1 MNHLPNF
8 FIVGAPR
15 CGTTALSRYLSQHEE
30 ICLSRPKET
39 HFLFASPAHYSSF
52 QAYIDQYSQ
61 QFFCHCQPY
70 HVAIGEG
77 SVTYIYSE
85 EVLHRILKIN
95 PHAKF
100 IAMVRNPI
108 DLLRSYHFR
117 LLYIMEEDCW
127 DFQEAWERQESRA
140 RGENLPPLCR
150 DPRLL
155 QYKEAGKLGK
165 WVEQLLNIAGRDRCL
180 ILVFDDFKHNPRETY
195 QQVCQFLGVEDDG
208 RTFFPQRQQSQFYRF
223 AWLQRLLFHPPQTV
237 MNWATNSSSVGP
249 MWQWKQLV
257 LLRLH
262 RGLRTL
268 NAMKQQ
274 PPSLS
279 PEMTEHLQNTFAND
293 VEHLSELLGRD
304 LTPWLNRSL
313 TSKP

>member
-1 MNHLPNF
+1 MKHLPNF

-15 CGTTALSRYLSQHEE
+15 CGTTALSRYISQHKN

-39 HFLFASPAHYSSF
+39 HFLFNSPANYPAF
-52 QAYIDQYSQ
+52 QAYLNQYTQ
-61 QFFCHCQPY
+61 QFFCHCRP
-70 HVAIGEG
+70 HHLAIGEG
-77 SVTYIYSE
+77 SVTYIYSD
-85 EVLHRILKIN
+85 EVLGRILDIN
-95 PHAKF
+95 PDAKF

-117 LLYIMEEDCW
+117 LLYLMDEDCW
-127 DFQEAWERQESRA
+127 DFQQAWERQESRA

-165 WVEQLLNIAGRDRCL
+165 WIERLFAIAGRDRCL
-180 ILVFDDFKHNPRETY
+180 ILVFDDLKQDPRRTY
-195 QQVCQFLGVEDDG
+195 QQVCQFLEVEDDG
-208 RTFFPQRQQSQFYRF
+208 RTAFLRRQQSQFYRF

-237 MNWATNSSSVGP
+237 MNWATNSSSRGV
-249 MWQWKQLV
+249 MRQWQQLA

-268 NAMKQQ
+268 NAVKQD
-274 PPSLS
+274 PPNLG
-279 PEMTEHLQNTFAND
+279 PEMKERLQNTFAED
-293 VEHLSELLGRD
+293 VEHLSALLGRD
-304 LTPWLNRSL
+304 LTPWVNQSP
-313 TSKP
+313 TSKF

>member
-15 CGTTALSRYLSQHEE
+15 CGTTALSRYISQHKN

-39 HFLFASPAHYSSF
+39 HFLFKSPANYSSF
-52 QAYIDQYSQ
+52 QAYLNQYTQ
-61 QFFCHCQPY
+61 QFFCHCRP
-70 HVAIGEG
+70 HHFAIGEG
-77 SVTYIYSE
+77 SVTYIYSD
-85 EVLHRILKIN
+85 EVLHRILDMN
-95 PHAKF
+95 PDAKF
-100 IAMVRNPI
+100 IAMVRNPV

-165 WVEQLLNIAGRDRCL
+165 WIEQLLNIAGRDRCL
-180 ILVFDDFKHNPRETY
+180 ILVFDDFKRNPRETY

-208 RTFFPQRQQSQFYRF
+208 RTSFPRRQPSQFYRF

-237 MNWATNSSSVGP
+237 MNWATNSSSGGP
-249 MWQWKQLV
+249 IWQWQQLA

-268 NAMKQQ
+268 NAVKQQ
-274 PPSLS
+274 PPSLA
-279 PEMTEHLQNTFAND
+279 PEMKEHLQDTFAED
-293 VEHLSELLGRD
+293 VERLSELLGRD
-304 LTPWLNRSL
+304 LTPWVNQSL